1 MPRYY
6 MNYLIGALLILMGQ
20 GSHAQDIH
28 FTNFRMAPVSVNP
41 SFTGAFK
48 GTYRIST
55 IYRDQWRSIG
65 NSRPYTTPFI
75 SAEVNIAQGLLTDND
90 WIAGGISFVRDQA
103 GSTIFQQVQFGINGA
118 YHYAVDDDYSQ
129 VFSLGVTYGRGS
141 QRFNNQSV
149 TLPLD
154 LVAGGAVEMFNV
166 DQDGNVSSNFADY
179 TIGVS
184 LKNVLND
191 QGDLIR
197 IGVTAAHITSP
208 NVSFVTV
215 SAPTPQPGMMP
226 PTVTPINDR
235 RVGFE
240 RRLTVTGEGS
250 FLAAENVRINPALIL
265 QRRAASTELAVQ
277 GIADYLLDPKAGVIV
292 SGGLGYRVGDAA
304 ELIGGI
310 QLKDLRIGLSY
321 DLTLSSLNRAGGGA
335 FEIAVGYIG
344 RIYKQPDVK
353 SVIFCPQ
360 L

>member
-6 MNYLIGALLILMGQ
+6 MNYLFAALLILLSQ
-20 GSHAQDIH
+20 WSQAQDIH
-28 FTNFRMAPVSVNP
+28 FTQFRLAPVSVNP

-55 IYRDQWRSIG
+55 IYRDQWRAIG

-75 SAEVNIAQGLLTDND
+75 SAEVNIAQGLLSDND

-103 GSTIFQQVQFGINGA
+103 GSTIFQQVQFGLNAG
-118 YHYAVDDDYSQ
+118 YHYAFDDDYNR
-129 VFSLGVTYGRGS
+129 VFSVGLTYGRGS
-141 QRFNNQSV
+141 QRFNNSSV
-149 TLPLD
+149 RLPLD

-166 DQDGNVSSNFADY
+166 DQDGNVSANFADY

-191 QGDLIR
+191 QGDLVR
-197 IGVTAAHITSP
+197 FGVTAAHITSP

-215 SAPTPQPGMMP
+215 SAPTMPGMMP
-226 PTVTPINDR
+226 TPPVTNNR

-240 RRLTVTGEGS
+240 RRLTITGEGS
-250 FLAAENVRINPALIL
+250 FLAAENLRINPAFIL

-277 GIADYLLDPKAGVIV
+277 GIADYLLDPKSGVIV

-310 QLKDLRIGLSY
+310 QLKDLRIGISY
-321 DLTLSSLNRAGGGA
+321 DLTLSSLTRAGGGA

>member
-1 MPRYY
+1 MLRYY
-6 MNYLIGALLILMGQ
+6 MNYLFGALLILLSQWGQ
-20 GSHAQDIH
+20 AQDIH

-48 GTYRIST
+48 GTYRISA
-55 IYRDQWRSIG
+55 IYRDQWRAIG

-75 SAEVNIAQGLLTDND
+75 SAEVNIAQGLLTEND

-103 GSTIFQQVQFGINGA
+103 GSTLFQQVQFGLNAG
-118 YHYAVDDDYSQ
+118 YHYAFDDDYSR
-129 VFSLGVTYGRGS
+129 VFSVGLTYGRGS

-166 DQDGNVSSNFADY
+166 DQNGNVTSSFADY
-179 TIGVS
+179 TLGVS

-191 QGDLIR
+191 QGDLVR
-197 IGVTAAHITSP
+197 FGVTAAHITSP
-208 NVSFVTV
+208 NVSFVIANT
-215 SAPTPQPGMMP
+215 PTPPGMMP
-226 PTVTPINDR
+226 TPPVNTSR

-240 RRLTVTGEGS
+240 RRLTLTGEGS
-250 FLAAENVRINPALIL
+250 FLVAENVRVNPALIL
-265 QRRAASTELAVQ
+265 QRRAAATELAVQ
-277 GIADYLLDPKAGVIV
+277 GIADYLLDPKRGVIV
-292 SGGLGYRVGDAA
+292 SGGIGYRVGDAA

-310 QLKDLRIGLSY
+310 QLKDLRIGISY
-321 DLTLSSLNRAGGGA
+321 DLTLSDLRRAGGGA
-335 FEIAVGYIG
+335 FELAVGYVG
-344 RIYKQPDVK
+344 RIYKEPNVK